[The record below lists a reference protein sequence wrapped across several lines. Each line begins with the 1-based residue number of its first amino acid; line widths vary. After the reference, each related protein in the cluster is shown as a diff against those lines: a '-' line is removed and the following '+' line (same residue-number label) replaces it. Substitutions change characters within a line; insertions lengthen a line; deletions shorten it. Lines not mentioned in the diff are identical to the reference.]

1 MEKLKLKLSNNHAF
15 RIALNSYVL
24 IPMGLEASERARILG
39 HSVETNLKHYTF
51 SIEKEFL
58 YEVAD
63 IWDKYNENNGLCRGS
78 TTFLI
83 T

>member
-1 MEKLKLKLSNNHAF
+1 
-15 RIALNSYVL
+15 
-24 IPMGLEASERARILG
+24 MGLEAPERARILG

-51 SIEKEFL
+51 SRDKEFL

-78 TTFLI
+78 TTCKTKKKHLKTAYFQVFQTKI
-83 T
+83 NNAEDGT